1 MALVV
6 KIQPANAED
15 IRDTGSNPG
24 SGRFPGG
31 GNGNPLHYS
40 WLENSMDRA
49 VWWAKSLGSQ
59 RVKHNWARTHTKEL
73 VNNHT
78 HSVSKHKE
86 TTPMELILDQ
96 WEKNIADNLSLSL
109 PPKELS
115 WYPLDHVTSST
126 TVLPTQSSLF
136 SCQTMAHSILHPPDF
151 AFFIPWLIPLF
162 SLFCLSETSR
172 FTISSNT

>member
-1 MALVV
+1 
-6 KIQPANAED
+6 
-15 IRDTGSNPG
+15 
-24 SGRFPGG
+24 
-31 GNGNPLHYS
+31 
-40 WLENSMDRA
+40 MDRA

-59 RVKHNWARTHTKEL
+59 RVEHNWARTHTKEP

-126 TVLPTQSSLF
+126 TVLPNQSSLF
-136 SCQTMAHSILHPPDF
+136 SCQTMAHSIMHPPDF
-151 AFFIPWLIPLF
+151 AFFIPCLNPLF